1 MKSYILKPALF
12 FLFTFVFASLS
23 FSQERSSRQQKKE
36 KIEQLKIAFFTTE
49 LDLTKKEAQE
59 FWPVYNDLQSA
70 LRIEK
75 RLQKKTSSELK
86 ANLETLSDS
95 ELRNKTNTIFNSQI
109 KEVELKKSYQIK
121 IAQIIGDKKAV
132 KLLSLEQRFKREL
145 LNKLNEGKR
154 PQGNRPSGGRP
165 N

>member
-12 FLFTFVFASLS
+12 FLFTLVFASLS

-49 LDLTKKEAQE
+49 LDLTEKEAQE

>member
-49 LDLTKKEAQE
+49 LDLTEKEAQE